1 MKELRHE
8 NVVSLRDVIH
18 EDNKLMLV
26 FEFMDTGELR
36 TYMDTQ
42 GDHGRS
48 QPRHDQIIHVPVA
61 VRH

>member
-26 FEFMDTGELR
+26 FEFMDNGDLR
-36 TYMDTQ
+36 TYMDTP
-42 GDHGRS
+42 RS
-48 QPRHDQIIHVPVA
+48 QASELAHQ
-61 VRH
+61 